1 MKITKKSSRT
11 KRLLIPQSI
20 NSGDT
25 IGVVAASGPPIP
37 ELLAQG
43 LKFLE
48 EKGFKVRK
56 GKHLA
61 QRNSYL
67 AGDDNQR
74 CLDLNDMLRDPTVRA
89 IFFARGGYG
98 VMRLLDSI
106 DRKAIAADPKILLGM
121 SDVTALQ
128 LSLYTCCGLVTFSG
142 PMVGGQIGEGL
153 DGVSEQSLTQAL
165 TESFIG
171 RDLFPSADNSAQI
184 VRAGKAS
191 GTLIGGC
198 LSLVTSLLGTRHCPE
213 FKDTILFLEDVHE
226 PPYRIDRML
235 TQLKLAGVLTRVS
248 GLILGHFIG
257 PDGEDLSGEAERI
270 LLGLVAD
277 RPIPVISKFPH
288 GHVLPNLT
296 LPHGAPVMLD
306 TENRSIRVLIGN
318 HSLDMGS

>member
-1 MKITKKSSRT
+1 MKRTNKSSGT
-11 KRLLIPQSI
+11 NQLLIPQSI
-20 NSGDT
+20 KAGDT

-48 EKGFKVRK
+48 QKGFKVRE
-56 GKHLA
+56 GLHLTE
-61 QRNSYL
+61 RNAYL

-74 CLDLNDMLRDPTVRA
+74 CLDLNDMLRDPTIRA

-106 DRKAIAADPKILLGM
+106 DHEAIMADPKMLIGM

-128 LSLYTCCGLVTFSG
+128 LSLYARCGLVTFSS
-142 PMVGGQIGEGL
+142 PMVAGQIGEGL

-171 RDLFPSADNSAQI
+171 RNLFPSADNSAQI

-213 FKDTILFLEDVHE
+213 FKDSILFLEDVHE

-235 TQLKLAGVLTRVS
+235 THLKLAGVLTRVS
-248 GLILGHFIG
+248 GVILGHFIG
-257 PDGEDLSGEAERI
+257 QNGEDLSAEAERI
-270 LLGLVAD
+270 LLGLVGE